1 MPMPAGSESSAN
13 IIAQAASLSALPVHP
28 CESPPPHP
36 PEASEPPVSVI
47 TATPVETAEAL
58 RTMSEQHEDSP
69 PVYAQ
74 LMVPT
79 SVSYQQLT
87 ATTATAATSQLQCP
101 QSEGG
106 CTPAGDKMCGS
117 YTIMF
122 ATPTG

>member
-1 MPMPAGSESSAN
+1 MPIPAGSESSAN

-47 TATPVETAEAL
+47 TATPVEVSEAL
-58 RTMSEQHEDSP
+58 GTMSEQHEDSP

-87 ATTATAATSQLQCP
+87 ATTATAATSQLQWP

-106 CTPAGDKMCGS
+106 CTLAGDKMCGC
-117 YTIMF
+117 YTLIF
-122 ATPTG
+122 ATPTS